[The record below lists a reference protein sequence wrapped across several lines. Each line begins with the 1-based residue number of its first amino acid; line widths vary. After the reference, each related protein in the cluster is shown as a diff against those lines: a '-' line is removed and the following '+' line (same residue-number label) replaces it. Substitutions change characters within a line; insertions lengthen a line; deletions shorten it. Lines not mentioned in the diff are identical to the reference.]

1 MVSAEWARDA
11 CGPAREQRTSGS
23 AHRAPE
29 KYPGGKGG
37 TVHASTESEMG
48 GLLLYRLVE
57 MSDERY

>member
-29 KYPGGKGG
+29 KYPGG
-37 TVHASTESEMG
+37 TAVHASTESEMG